1 MKLIEKVRAF
11 VKGQTESFTLGK
23 SAELPR
29 DVQLAIAAVLLE
41 VAHGD
46 AECSNDEYRE
56 IVSNLRDEIGL
67 SRSET
72 NELLEAADEE
82 RFTQL
87 AVSPFIERIRDGLSM
102 RQRVEFLALVW
113 RVILADSQIEEF
125 ESTFVSWLPQVL
137 GLSEQDADEAKRL
150 AKPDA

>member
-1 MKLIEKVRAF
+1 MKLIERIRAF
-11 VKGQTESFTLGK
+11 VKGQNEIFTWDN
-23 SAELPR
+23 SAELSR

-46 AECSNDEYRE
+46 AECSDDEYRE
-56 IVSNLRDEIGL
+56 IVASLRGEIGL

-72 NELLEAADEE
+72 SELLEAADEE

-87 AVSPFIERIRDGLSM
+87 AVSPFIERIRDGLPR
-102 RQRVEFLALVW
+102 RQRIEFLALVW
-113 RVILADSQIEEF
+113 KVILADSQIEEF

-137 GLSEQDADEAKRL
+137 ELSERDADKAKRL